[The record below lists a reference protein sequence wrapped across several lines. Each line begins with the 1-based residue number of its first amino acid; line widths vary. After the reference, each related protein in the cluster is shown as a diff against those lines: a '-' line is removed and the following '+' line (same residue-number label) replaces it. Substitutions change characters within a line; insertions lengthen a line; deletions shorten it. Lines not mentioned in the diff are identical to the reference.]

1 MMFAVGHFALGYL
14 TGKLSSKFLNVHVS
28 LPLLFLVSV
37 FPDVDILFPFLEHR
51 GPLHSVLFWCLIF
64 VPLFWLYRKRAAPY
78 FVALLQHSLI
88 GDYLTGGSQLLWPF
102 SLKSYG
108 LDIGIRSTF
117 NLGLE
122 WVLFI
127 ASVVVMFKAKDL
139 KMLLKPDSTNF
150 VLLIPLM
157 TVLLPMIV
165 SFPLYISMALLVPHL
180 FFICLF
186 GISLYVALREFQN

>member
-1 MMFAVGHFALGYL
+1 MFAVGHFALGYL

-102 SLKSYG
+102 SLESYG

-157 TVLLPMIV
+157 TVLLPIIV
-165 SFPLYISMALLVPHL
+165 SFPLYISMVLLVPHL